1 MCAGLFVKRE
11 TKNESQKQFSRLTFD
26 VSRKLLCALQYKCAT
41 QQSLIDAM
49 QPGIKKIITNYKLKM
64 ISAEKQ
70 NRIIARWLLIGV
82 GMLIVQVLLGGITR
96 LTGSGLS
103 ITEWDPIMGVIPPLN
118 ETQWQ
123 QAFNGYQQIAQFKY
137 LNNNFTLG
145 DFKFIFFWEWF
156 HRLWARLMGVVF
168 LIPFIYFLLK
178 GYFKKW
184 MIVPL
189 VMLFVL
195 GGMQGLIGWI
205 MVSTGLNDQ
214 NLYVT
219 HFSLAIHFIAAMI
232 LIGYTLI
239 FALALLV
246 PKKQHVKNS
255 SLRNFAFVIIVLL
268 TLQLVYGAFMA
279 GLKAANTAPTWPS
292 INGSFIP
299 ANIFS
304 GNFIQN
310 ALHDP
315 IAIQFIHRILAYILF
330 VLIVVWWWK
339 ARKENISA
347 AFNQTKHWLLVL
359 VIAQVM
365 LGILTVIN
373 STSIVAG
380 KFGVFEWL
388 AELHQLTG
396 MLLLLCMLTVLYI
409 LKPSVR

>member
-1 MCAGLFVKRE
+1 
-11 TKNESQKQFSRLTFD
+11 
-26 VSRKLLCALQYKCAT
+26 
-41 QQSLIDAM
+41 
-49 QPGIKKIITNYKLKM
+49 M
-64 ISAEKQ
+64 ISVERQ
-70 NRIIARWLLIGV
+70 DRIIARWLLIGV

-103 ITEWDPIMGVIPPLN
+103 ITEWDPIMGAVPPLN
-118 ETQWQ
+118 ESQWQ
-123 QAFNGYQQIAQFKY
+123 QAFKGYQQIAQYKY
-137 LNNNFTLG
+137 LNNNFTLD

-168 LIPFIYFLLK
+168 LIPFIYFLIK

-184 MIVPL
+184 MITPL
-189 VMLFVL
+189 IMLFVL

-246 PKKQHVKNS
+246 PSQQRVANS
-255 SLRNFAFVIIVLL
+255 SLKNFALVITIIL
-268 TLQLVYGAFMA
+268 TIQLVYGAFMA
-279 GLKAANTAPTWPS
+279 GLKAANTAPTWPT
-292 INGSFIP
+292 INGNFIP
-299 ANIFS
+299 ANIFTTD
-304 GNFIQN
+304 FIQK

-315 IAIQFIHRILAYILF
+315 IAIQFIHRMLAYIIFIL
-330 VLIVVWWWK
+330 VCIWWWK
-339 ARKENISA
+339 ARKETSST
-347 AFNQTKHWLLVL
+347 AFKKAKKFPLVFVLLQVL
-359 VIAQVM
+359 

-388 AELHQLTG
+388 AEFHQLVG
-396 MLLLLCMLTVLYI
+396 MLLLLSMLTVLYI
-409 LKPSVR
+409 LKPSAVKV

>member
-1 MCAGLFVKRE
+1 
-11 TKNESQKQFSRLTFD
+11 
-26 VSRKLLCALQYKCAT
+26 
-41 QQSLIDAM
+41 
-49 QPGIKKIITNYKLKM
+49 M

-70 NRIIARWLLIGV
+70 NRIIARWLLTGV

-103 ITEWDPIMGVIPPLN
+103 ITEWDPIMGAIPPLN
-118 ETQWQ
+118 EAQWQ
-123 QAFNGYQQIAQFKY
+123 HAFEGYQKIAQYKY

-156 HRLWARLMGVVF
+156 HRFWARLMGIVF
-168 LIPFIYFLLK
+168 LIPFIYFLIK
-178 GYFKKW
+178 DYFKKW
-184 MIVPL
+184 MITPL
-189 VMLFVL
+189 IMLFVL

-246 PKKQHVKNS
+246 PKEQRVANS
-255 SLRNFAFVIIVLL
+255 SLKTSALAITILLII
-268 TLQLVYGAFMA
+268 QLVYGAFMA

-292 INGSFIP
+292 INGSFVP
-299 ANIFS
+299 ANIFTS
-304 GNFIQN
+304 NFIQK

-315 IAIQFIHRILAYILF
+315 IAIQFIHRILAYVIL
-330 VLIVVWWWK
+330 LVVCAWWWK
-339 ARKENISA
+339 ARKEKTSA
-347 AFNQTKHWLLVL
+347 AFSKAKKFPLIFVTLQVLLGV
-359 VIAQVM
+359 
-365 LGILTVIN
+365 LTVIN

-388 AELHQLTG
+388 AEFHQLIG
-396 MLLLLCMLTVLYI
+396 MLLLLSMLTVVYI
-409 LKPSVR
+409 LKPSTIKV

>member
-1 MCAGLFVKRE
+1 
-11 TKNESQKQFSRLTFD
+11 
-26 VSRKLLCALQYKCAT
+26 
-41 QQSLIDAM
+41 
-49 QPGIKKIITNYKLKM
+49 M
-64 ISAEKQ
+64 ISADRQ

-103 ITEWDPIMGVIPPLN
+103 ITEWDPIMGAIPPLN

-123 QAFNGYQQIAQFKY
+123 KAFEGYKQIAQFKY
-137 LNNNFTLG
+137 LNNSFTLS

-156 HRLWARLMGVVF
+156 HRLWARFMGVVF

-189 VMLFVL
+189 IMLFVL

-239 FALALLV
+239 FALALLI
-246 PKKQHVKNS
+246 PPRQRIKNS
-255 SLRNFAFVIIVLL
+255 SLKNFATVIFVLL
-268 TLQLVYGAFMA
+268 IIQLIYGAFMA
-279 GLKAANTAPTWPS
+279 GLKAANTAPTWPT
-292 INGSFIP
+292 INGSFAP
-299 ANIFS
+299 ASIFAGSFIENI
-304 GNFIQN
+304 
-310 ALHDP
+310 LHDP
-315 IAIQFIHRILAYILF
+315 IAIQFIHRTLAYIIF
-330 VLIVVWWWK
+330 ILIVIWWWQ
-339 ARKENISA
+339 ARKENLSP
-347 AFNQTKHWLLVL
+347 AFNKAKSWLLVL
-359 VIAQVM
+359 VLAQVV
-365 LGILTVIN
+365 LGILTVVN
-373 STSIVAG
+373 SASIVAG
-380 KFGVFEWL
+380 EFGVFEWL

-396 MLLLLCMLTVLYI
+396 MLLLLCLLAVLYI
-409 LKPSVR
+409 VKSSSVG

>member
-1 MCAGLFVKRE
+1 
-11 TKNESQKQFSRLTFD
+11 
-26 VSRKLLCALQYKCAT
+26 
-41 QQSLIDAM
+41 M
-49 QPGIKKIITNYKLKM
+49 QPGTQKIITKYKLKM
-64 ISAEKQ
+64 SSAEKQ

-123 QAFNGYQQIAQFKY
+123 QVFHGYKQIAQFKY

-145 DFKFIFFWEWF
+145 DCKFIFFWEWF

-246 PKKQHVKNS
+246 PKKQRVRNS
-255 SLRNFAFVIIVLL
+255 SLKSFAYFIIVLL

-292 INGSFIP
+292 INGSFAP

-304 GNFIQN
+304 DNFIQN

-315 IAIQFIHRILAYILF
+315 IAIQFIHRTLAYILF
-330 VLIVVWWWK
+330 VLIIVWWWK
-339 ARKENISA
+339 ARKENISS
-347 AFNQTKHWLLVL
+347 AFNNAKNWLLML
-359 VIAQVM
+359 VIVQVT
-365 LGILTVIN
+365 LGILTVIS

-380 KFGVFEWL
+380 EFGVFEWL

-409 LKPSVR
+409 LKPSAR